1 MLLYSRY
8 IHRALNKW
16 SQKLEYQGMSIWK
29 AFRYKSSKMERTA
42 PASFHTPSLGDE
54 PSYQAVKAPNN
65 PLSAYA
71 FFFKVTF
78 LKTIPSTRTYDP
90 TIKSFFDFQEMQTSI
105 KQQQPDANFESVSK
119 IVDTMWQSLDE
130 AQREKYK

>member
-1 MLLYSRY
+1 
-8 IHRALNKW
+8 
-16 SQKLEYQGMSIWK
+16 
-29 AFRYKSSKMERTA
+29 MERTA

-90 TIKSFFDFQEMQTSI
+90 TIKSFFDFQETQTSI

-130 AQREKYK
+130 VQREKYK